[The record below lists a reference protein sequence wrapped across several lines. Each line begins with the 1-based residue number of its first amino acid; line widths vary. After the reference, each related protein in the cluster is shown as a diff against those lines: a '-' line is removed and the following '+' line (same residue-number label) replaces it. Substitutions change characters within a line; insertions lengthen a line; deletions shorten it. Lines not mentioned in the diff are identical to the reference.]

1 MENDNIIVLKSAYGK
16 TQGQTYHITPCVDPE
31 TGMLPPHIRER
42 DSFGQLILSE
52 EDKAKASSTDPKKKV
67 IFLPIDV
74 PIVVQHGTTFDLDNP
89 LDKAKWE
96 AIKNSALIA
105 KDRMEKDSKGNYKV
119 DGGPVGVEA
128 TGWVRGLYGNADLY
142 VEHPGLVA
150 KNKNDFRKLV
160 NKAQSFILNDSL
172 DQLIVKCRLL
182 EKDMSRANS
191 HDIEDWLL
199 TQAEKYPNKIIELYT
214 GNSTAARLL
223 LVEAIDKG
231 VIVKKDGFYYFGDD
245 IVIGRSQD
253 KAVEYLMDPE
263 HTVITEQIKKE
274 TFPKLEKKNK

>member
-1 MENDNIIVLKSAYGK
+1 MENNNVIVLKSAYGK

-42 DSFGQLILSE
+42 DAHGQLILSE
-52 EDKAKASSTDPKKKV
+52 EDKIKAAQTDPKKKV
-67 IFLPIDV
+67 VFLAVDV
-74 PIVVQHGTTFDLDNP
+74 PIVVQHGTTFDLENP
-89 LDKAKWE
+89 LDRARWE
-96 AIKNSALIA
+96 AIKNSSLIA
-105 KDRMEKDSKGNYKV
+105 KDRMERDNKGNYKV
-119 DGGPVGVEA
+119 DGGPVGVEE
-128 TGWVRGLYGNADLY
+128 TGWVRGLYGSADLY

-160 NKAQSFILNDSL
+160 NKAQNYILSDSL
-172 DQLIVKCRLL
+172 DQLILKCRLL

-191 HDIEDWLL
+191 NDIEDWLL
-199 TQAEKYPNKIIELYT
+199 TQAEKNPQKIIELYT

-223 LVEAIDKG
+223 LVEAVDKG
-231 VIVKKDGFYYFGDD
+231 VIIKKEGFYYFGDD

-263 HTVITEQIKKE
+263 HNVIVEQIKKE
-274 TFPKLEKKNK
+274 TFPQLQKKK